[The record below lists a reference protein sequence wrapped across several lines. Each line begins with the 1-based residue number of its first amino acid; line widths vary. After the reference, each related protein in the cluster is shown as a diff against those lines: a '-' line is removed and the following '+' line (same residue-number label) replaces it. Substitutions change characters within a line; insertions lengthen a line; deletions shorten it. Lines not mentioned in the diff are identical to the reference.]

1 MASFDILDQLAN
13 ELIASATEE
22 VFAGKSFSGTGQGI
36 LYTGLLGVNNFAW
49 LEAKALSADGSHY
62 YISSTEAGMHLNTV
76 RSEYSAF
83 LSLVN
88 SDQDINPTQKA
99 WLENKVNEAVGVNCR
114 KIDEFVSKNLAQNMS
129 GDIKVIAFN
138 NADPSNILSSIE
150 LKEIL
155 EGRTGVTSING
166 QSLDVWVRLIEE
178 TGESDPAHALR
189 ILIQAQ
195 VKEAMQAT
203 SLSASALFSDAS
215 NEAVLDQAVHAI
227 STEIKGGGYANLFDK
242 FLLDQSGSGHIH
254 EIFGNLDAK
263 AIATLAGISFATV
276 DFVQT
281 IDDLAD
287 AAKKGG
293 ATAFLAELEKQAI
306 VWGAGLVIAM
316 VGVTF
321 APAAAAAVAGG
332 LTIVSLGNLIYQIF
346 DDEPGDP
353 ISDLP
358 ANIATV
364 ISMLEDILQEGMNR
378 LLPASIQL
386 AGAIVE
392 DLTARLNEGEVFRGL
407 ITDEVIDLGELTEG
421 SFRVVFGDAGDDE
434 ITGTSE
440 AESLF
445 GGDGDDIIN
454 GGGGNDLIVGGSLA
468 VLNGGGADVLN
479 GGAGDD
485 LIVHTGVGEANGG
498 DGNDIILAYSQKPTP
513 SSPGLTITGGAGN
526 DFIVAFNHEEAEDGD
541 DYAQE
546 RAEMTIDAGDG
557 DDTVISIGPAEINLG
572 DGNDLVLV
580 ATTGSVIT
588 TGDGED
594 TVLFS
599 PGTLVTDANG
609 YDRINFAG
617 FELELATTWGDS
629 ESDYAYAF
637 GGLVKVGFNTAGEM
651 VIGWSW
657 DNDVEDF
664 MYLANANRNPLAA
677 GADLT
682 AGIRVAVLHIEAHPL
697 IWFIRNNVSPDQS
710 SWLDFWEL
718 ALKDFLSTARVSGAD
733 PLVLDLDGDGL
744 ELTQMGSQFRF
755 DTDGDQFAEYTGWV
769 KGDDGLLA
777 LDANANGKIDSGAE
791 LFGGPTQSG
800 FAELATHDLNAD
812 GVINAADDVFDDLR
826 VWRDL
831 DQDGQ
836 TDAGELQSLAEL
848 NIVSINLANSASG
861 SAINGNTVARTGSFT
876 RGDATTGTVGDVDFK
891 INNIDTVYTGDRSV
905 DTAVA
910 ASMPNIKGKGTL
922 TDLHVAITLQG
933 AGGALATTIASVLP
947 TLDVPDLDI
956 LRDRAGAILDAWIAA
971 PPATGL
977 PENSDIAIL
986 TRTVN
991 GSHEIA
997 DFAIEVTEGG
1007 QTFWRLASGAPIKDA
1022 AGIIIAHPTLQQ
1034 VLDQSVTTSGG
1045 FTWQVFSGAELDFIE
1060 RYLGEQLPLD
1070 TIEGLEPGANRALAT
1085 MLDTSVELIE
1095 HMAIRLAMQ
1104 GPLAE
1109 YFPGIK
1115 YDAATD
1121 KFLPLSGAGLIP
1133 AFTAIFEDAP
1143 ADAAGAEAWLDD
1155 WMPFVNGL
1163 MKDYVRTQSHLSVNN
1178 PYLANALIAAW
1189 EATDLPLTLD
1199 VVTEAF
1205 GIAPGTITKVTAG
1218 VAQGGLGNDIIYLS
1232 ATNATLKGGNG
1243 ADVYIVG
1250 ESLGTS
1256 VLEDQDA
1263 GHSYNTLRFS
1273 KYNATDLTFAR
1284 SSKDLIATVTATGEK
1299 LTIKNQFY
1307 DKITSIFG
1315 GELGPA
1321 WGVKEIV
1328 FADGTVWTSAHI
1340 SRAAAGGTSGNDNL
1354 VGSDHNDVFDGGA
1367 GNDTL
1372 AGGDGSDF
1380 YIFGRGYGQDT
1391 ISDGGYDPFLPSLD
1405 FVQFGAGITRDDL
1418 VFSRTANAGDI
1429 VIGIEGTT
1437 DRLTISGQYTGT
1449 YTGVFGTLYGNRIES
1464 LIFDDESFITHEELA
1479 KLVLQQAKTA
1489 GNDTIIG
1496 FDLAD
1501 ILDGGAGDD
1510 LLKGGNEDDTYVY
1523 GVNYGHDTVSDEQ
1536 GNILS
1541 GGYDKLRLDGIS
1553 INDVTFVRV
1562 GGSDTLKLVLN
1573 SANSVTLQGEFTAT
1587 YTGVFGTY
1595 WLSRVETFQFA
1606 DATIGF
1612 VEIMQRTIA
1621 SQSTTG
1627 NDQIYGFAWEDTL
1640 EGGTGDDFL
1649 SGGNE
1654 GDTYLFGVGDG
1665 HDTIRDGRTNI
1676 LSGVDDRIIFDE
1688 GIGLEDVTFSRAGG
1702 SSDLMI
1708 TLATGETLKV
1718 QGQFDVVYGLGQY
1731 TFDAIEY
1738 FQFTADGVTTVLS
1751 WVDVQ
1756 RLLLETGKTNGNDV
1770 IHGFS
1775 TEDILD
1781 GGAGDDYLS
1790 GGNENDTY
1798 VFGLG
1803 YGHDTI
1809 EDLPTTILGGDYD
1822 RIVFKGTLTPDDV
1835 VFSHIGNTNDLL
1847 VTLSDGSTLTVKG
1860 MFTQAMLDGNIEE
1873 FYFEGSDSWLY
1884 ADDIAA
1890 IALAGSATAGNDTIY
1905 GFTNSG
1911 DRLDGGAGND
1921 YLAGGGFSDTYWFGR
1936 GDGQDVI
1943 FDSSGG
1949 GDRLAFKAGVNPE
1962 DIIVQRGPDYRD
1974 IKLIIADTGDSI
1986 TIQLQNYAYSVG
1998 PPDHRIERITFADGT
2013 VWNDGTLRTKLFAA
2027 EATSG
2032 NDTIN
2037 GFYSGDTLHGG
2048 AGNDTLIGHGGGDV
2062 YLFNLGDGQD
2072 TIRTSPDYLWYPV
2085 DYVIFG
2091 AGITLADLSFR
2102 RNGDALEI
2110 SVIGTSDKLIAAD
2123 HFGNGHVDVFRFAD
2137 GTSITGY
2144 DATTLAFTGGPGAD
2158 TLNGTYYQ
2166 DVINGGEGADN
2177 LYGGAEGDIYVY
2189 DLGDGNDRIF
2199 ESDYWD
2205 NRDTLRLGAGIT
2217 PANVTVS
2224 VSATD
2229 SNDLVIT
2236 FSDGGTI
2243 TLEQQRQV
2251 HGRGIELI
2259 EFADGTVWRHNDLLA
2274 AAGLALHTLTGTS
2287 ASETLGGNDYSQV
2300 IDGGAGND
2308 TINGGGG
2315 SDIYVF
2321 NASSGN
2327 DTIAENGGTH
2337 GFDVADLS
2345 TFQRSEVAITR
2356 SGTDLLLT
2364 VTATAQV
2371 LRVANHFGG
2380 AGAAVEFVR
2389 FADVELDAF
2398 DIRYAAATTGTSGN
2412 DTIGGTTGS
2421 DTLIGGLGNDNLN
2434 AGDADDVY
2442 IYHVGDGNDWIG
2454 EGATS
2459 GGNDQLYLLGINP
2472 DDVTVTTNSEGEAV
2486 LNIAYDAGGVPQTA
2500 TIRLWFG
2507 FGDYYQR
2514 GVEWI
2519 NFADGTVWNTSN
2531 LRQEYLANAQTSGND
2546 YIRLAD
2552 TDDRF
2557 DGGEGND
2564 TILGLGGDD
2573 IYYYSAGDG
2582 EDLIY
2587 EGTNHGFDQLVFRDI
2602 ASTDVSLSHNGTEL
2616 AITINKAGYSGVV
2629 RLSNQMMSYYEAGI
2643 ERIVFSDGVQWSQGT
2658 TVALINAQKT
2668 TAAGTTITGFD
2679 TTNDVLEGGLGND
2692 LLRGGG
2698 GDDTYRFAKGDGQ
2711 DIIEEGQPNGDDWLV
2726 FTDLN
2731 REDLHVARSG
2741 ADMILTFNGLS
2752 PEEAAE
2758 TKVTIKNGFNPGI
2771 QGGVEA
2777 FRFADS
2783 EAGYGLHDMW
2793 AQWLIDAPTEG
2804 NDTITA
2810 FDSLNDRIEGG
2821 GGNDTLR
2828 GLSGQDRLFGEAGDD
2843 VLDGGDDDDRLYGGD
2858 GDDRLSG
2865 GAGFDLL
2872 DGGAGSDTADYTY
2885 SAADF
2890 DFDLAA
2896 GIAAS
2901 DTGTET
2907 LVSIENVLGTSGA
2920 NSFRGTSSANRF
2932 EGRAG
2937 SDTYFFAAGSG
2948 TDEILDVGNAADTDT
2963 VDLTSLSPSQLSF
2976 ARSGTNQADL
2986 VITVVATGETLTIRN
3001 QFTAAAKVIEYL
3013 KFADGLTWDIYAM
3026 SGAAPFIGT
3035 VANDTLSGI
3044 AGNETF
3050 EGKGGDD
3057 TLVGS
3062 HGSDTYRYAAGDGRD
3077 TIVEAGSTEDT
3088 DTLHLID
3095 LDGDDVRFTRIG
3107 NNLVIDTVDGSG
3119 SITVTDHFLGAP
3131 TGIER
3136 VRFADGSI
3144 VALADITL
3152 SRIYAGTA
3160 GVDVMTGS
3168 AFDDEYL
3175 ASAGNDQY
3183 VGLAGSDTYH
3193 LASAAGN
3200 DLITDTGT
3208 SIYDKD
3214 VVVFD
3219 NYNASDLTFA
3229 RKVNGDLVITSTL
3242 AGWQQ
3247 TIVGQFLAT
3256 AAGAEEFRF
3265 ANGEVWDRAQL
3276 LAHTVWHNAI
3286 LGTNGNDTLT
3296 STAGDDVF
3304 VGGAGNDTVAE
3315 SSGNDTYVWNLGDG
3329 HDIILGGNSSD
3340 GTNRIEF
3347 GPGILA
3353 SDLRIDPTNDGRGVV
3368 LTIAGQPGSV
3378 TIELELA
3385 NASAAIDLVHFTDG
3399 TSISRAQLL
3408 SGMPSLRGTA
3418 NGDTLSAGAG
3428 VLVYGGGGNDTIN
3441 GTGNATAYYRGVSAE
3456 YHVEQLPNGKW
3467 VVVDPTGGRDGTDQ
3481 LSGVSHVKFADGT
3494 FAIGDRLDGWL
3505 DSEAVVL
3512 ENATAGTT
3520 VGHVKA
3526 AGSPAL
3532 GSAPVFELADDAGGL
3547 FDIDAATGEV
3557 TVAAGATF
3565 DYNTTELYEVIVRV
3579 TFGGFSRTIDLPIE
3593 IAPVNVA
3600 PTGISLEANHSAI
3613 TTYRG
3618 NATNLGSEIY
3628 QLTPA
3633 QAGKN
3638 GSVWGTVDL
3647 AEDVVWTTKMF
3658 FGASDGGADGINF
3671 ALADIGKVTA
3681 VAGAPTGV
3689 LLPGSLGIRFD
3700 TYSNSPEP
3708 SSDFSQFVLDGSPST
3723 SFDGYNTHA
3732 NLENNAWH
3740 NVEIRWD
3747 ASTKSLS
3754 YSIDG
3759 VLVDTKVYDISA
3771 NLLGGSTMAAFGFG
3785 ANTGAAYNDQR
3796 VQILSVSSSA
3806 ERLSVDVGTG
3816 AGALVGKIAGIDHN
3830 RGDVLSYAIVDSSGN
3845 PVADSIFELVGTEI
3859 RIKSGVTIAQSMG
3872 ATHDL
3877 SVKVSDAAG
3886 AYVITNVG
3894 IDLRSTLTGITMHAS
3909 QGILPT
3915 TLLGVAANLGN
3926 DVYQLTPNAGN
3937 KYGGAW
3943 GAVNLAENVTWNTKM
3958 YFGANNSGADG
3969 IGFALSSTTGSYASS
3984 LSIIFDTYVNAGQ
3997 PSSDFS
4003 QFGVN
4008 GTSSTAFDPFNSHAN
4023 LEDNAWHDVEIRWN
4037 ATTKTL
4043 SYWLDGVEVDSKI
4056 YDVQANVLGGGSW
4069 GTFGFD
4075 AWTGGAYN
4083 DQRVQIVSISTE
4095 VDRFVADVGSS
4106 GGKLIGALAGAG
4118 SGAVSYQI
4126 VDAGGNAVTDTMFE
4140 IVNGDE
4146 IRVKAGVTLGTSGG
4160 DTHDIYV
4167 KGTDAK
4173 GSSLIVSVGI
4183 DIRTVGQTFTATT
4196 GTFAGTAGSDTF
4208 VFDPGFGATVID
4220 DFVADGVSHDV
4231 VRFAHTIFEDFADVL
4246 AAASQTGDDVTIVAS
4261 GTDTVILKDTML
4273 ENLHQTDFRF
4283 F

>member
-1 MASFDILDQLAN
+1 MRLGLAMHSGGDGTHTSYTDLVRNIIAKYADEADLFNTSPTDLPDKLALYKTKMEGLQEWLKAGLSMDPDTGVPRIYVNNGDIHAQLAGLN
-13 ELIASATEE
+13 TIDVNNGFGNVSIATIDNWVAVHGTAKSFAHYTADFVQDGSVARADWTSEQRSYVMVRDYAIQIAKGDLSIARDLIATSAFDDLRTSLAAAMDQHYAAGTNWNKKYNFTDFVNDLGLQSESARTVLQMRSMNSILAAASDLGGRLDALGFDFGAIKAAADAMIDPE
-22 VFAGKSFSGTGQGI
+22 TGALNVSGLPAGKALAAGASVI
-36 LYTGLLGVNNFAW
+36 GLLF
-49 LEAKALSADGSHY
+49 
-62 YISSTEAGMHLNTV
+62 GMV
-76 RSEYSAF
+76 
-83 LSLVN
+83 
-88 SDQDINPTQKA
+88 K
-99 WLENKVNEAVGVNCR
+99 
-114 KIDEFVSKNLAQNMS
+114 
-129 GDIKVIAFN
+129 
-138 NADPSNILSSIE
+138 
-150 LKEIL
+150 
-155 EGRTGVTSING
+155 TGVALEYYG
-166 QSLDVWVRLIEE
+166 GW
-178 TGESDPAHALR
+178 ESPTFQTWL
-189 ILIQAQ
+189 
-195 VKEAMQAT
+195 K
-203 SLSASALFSDAS
+203 
-215 NEAVLDQAVHAI
+215 DQAVGFGVGLVVGAGAAALASMI
-227 STEIKGGGYANLFDK
+227 GPTAVVALIAVSVPLAWGDVRSVVEMAVANESPWAAELLGFMTAVEGQVQAAFD
-242 FLLDQSGSGHIH
+242 
-254 EIFGNLDAK
+254 
-263 AIATLAGISFATV
+263 TV
-276 DFVQT
+276 VHWFQDYV
-281 IDDLAD
+281 LAD
-287 AAKKGG
+287 LKDIYYVDGEGVVVALEGAAILVG
-293 ATAFLAELEKQAI
+293 ADDSILVGSDENDVAVHFGK
-306 VWGAGLVIAM
+306 GLV
-316 VGVTF
+316 VT
-321 APAAAAAVAGG
+321 G
-332 LTIVSLGNLIYQIF
+332 
-346 DDEPGDP
+346 
-353 ISDLP
+353 
-358 ANIATV
+358 
-364 ISMLEDILQEGMNR
+364 
-378 LLPASIQL
+378 
-386 AGAIVE
+386 
-392 DLTARLNEGEVFRGL
+392 
-407 ITDEVIDLGELTEG
+407 
-421 SFRVVFGDAGDDE
+421 AGDDIVVAVGAEYAAANDRLE
-434 ITGTSE
+434 ISTGDGNDTV
-440 AESLF
+440 LTF
-445 GGDGDDIIN
+445 GGEGVIIDT
-454 GGGGNDLIVGGSLA
+454 GAGNDLI
-468 VLNGGGADVLN
+468 GAFF
-479 GGAGDD
+479 
-485 LIVHTGVGEANGG
+485 
-498 DGNDIILAYSQKPTP
+498 TP
-513 SSPGLTITGGAGN
+513 GT
-526 DFIVAFNHEEAEDGD
+526 E
-541 DYAQE
+541 
-546 RAEMTIDAGDG
+546 
-557 DDTVISIGPAEINLG
+557 
-572 DGNDLVLV
+572 
-580 ATTGSVIT
+580 IT

-594 TVLFS
+594 TVFFS
-599 PGTLVTDANG
+599 GGTLVTDANG

-677 GADLT
+677 SADLT

-718 ALKDFLSTARVSGAD
+718 ALKDYLSTARVSGAD

-744 ELTQMGSQFRF
+744 ELTAMGSKFRF

-777 LDANANGKIDSGAE
+777 LDANGNGKIDSGAE

-812 GVINAADDVFDDLR
+812 GVVNAADAVFADLR

-836 TDAGELQSLAEL
+836 TDAGELQSLADL
-848 NIVSINLANSASG
+848 NIVSINLANSSF
-861 SAINGNTVARTGSFT
+861 STTINGNTVARTGSFT

-905 DTAVA
+905 APAVA

-947 TLDVPDLDI
+947 TLNVPDLDI
-956 LRDRAGAILDAWIAA
+956 LRDRVGDILDAWVAA

-986 TRTVN
+986 TREVN
-991 GSHEIA
+991 GGHEIA

-1007 QTFWRLASGAPIKDA
+1007 QTFWRLASGAPVKDA
-1022 AGIIIAHPTLQQ
+1022 AGAIIAQPTLQQ
-1034 VLDQSVTTSGG
+1034 VLDQTVAASGG

-1133 AFTAIFEDAP
+1133 AFTAIFDDAP

-1205 GIAPGTITKVTAG
+1205 GIAPGTITKVAAG
-1218 VAQGGLGNDIIYLS
+1218 VAQGGGGNDILYLS

-1273 KYNATDLTFAR
+1273 KYNAADLTFAR
-1284 SSKDLIATVTATGEK
+1284 SGKDLIVTVTATGEK

-1321 WGVKEIV
+1321 WGVKEII
-1328 FADGTVWTSAHI
+1328 FADGTVWTGAHI
-1340 SRAAAGGTSGNDNL
+1340 SKAAAGGTSGNDNL

-1367 GNDTL
+1367 GNDTMS
-1372 AGGDGSDF
+1372 GGDGSDF
-1380 YIFGRGYGQDT
+1380 YIFGRGYGQDA

-1464 LIFDDESFITHEELA
+1464 LIFDDETFITHEELA
-1479 KLVLQQAKTA
+1479 RLVLQQAKTA

-1501 ILDGGAGDD
+1501 ILDGGAGND
-1510 LLKGGNEDDTYVY
+1510 LLKGGNENDTYVY
-1523 GVNYGHDTVSDEQ
+1523 GVNYGHDIVADEQ

-1541 GGYDKLRLDGIS
+1541 GGFDRLRLDGIS
-1553 INDVTFVRV
+1553 ISDVTFVRV
-1562 GGSDTLKLVLN
+1562 GGSDTLKLVLDAN
-1573 SANSVTLQGEFTAT
+1573 NSVTLQGEFAAT
-1587 YTGVFGTY
+1587 YTGVFGTQ
-1595 WLSRVETFQFA
+1595 WLSRIESFQFA
-1606 DATIGF
+1606 DTTIGF

-1621 SQSTTG
+1621 SQNTAG
-1627 NDQIYGFAWEDTL
+1627 NDQIHGFAWQDVL
-1640 EGGTGDDFL
+1640 EGGAGDDFL

-1654 GDTYLFGVGDG
+1654 GDTYLFGIGDG
-1665 HDTIRDGRTNI
+1665 HDTIRDARTNI
-1676 LSGVDDRIIFDE
+1676 LSGVDDRIIFDN
-1688 GIGLEDVTFSRAGG
+1688 GIRLEDVTFSRAGG

-1738 FQFTADGVTTVLS
+1738 FQFTAEGVTTVLS
-1751 WVDVQ
+1751 WVAMQ
-1756 RLLLETGKTNGNDV
+1756 QLLLETGKTNGNDL
-1770 IHGFS
+1770 IYGFS

-1781 GGAGDDYLS
+1781 GGAGNDYLS

-1798 VFGLG
+1798 IFGLG

-1809 EDLPTTILGGDYD
+1809 EDLPTNILAGDYD
-1822 RIVFKGTLTPDDV
+1822 RIVFKGTLTPEDV
-1835 VFSHIGNTNDLL
+1835 VFSHIGNTDDLR

-1890 IALAGSATAGNDTIY
+1890 IALAGSATTGNDSIY
-1905 GFTNSG
+1905 GFANSG

-1921 YLAGGGFSDTYWFGR
+1921 YLAGGGQSDTYWFGR

-1943 FDSSGG
+1943 YDSSGG
-1949 GDRLAFKAGVNPE
+1949 NDRLAFKAGVNPE
-1962 DIIVQRGPDYRD
+1962 DIVVQRGSDYRD
-1974 IKLIIADTGDSI
+1974 IKLIIADTGESI

-1998 PPDHRIERITFADGT
+1998 PPDHRIERITFANGT
-2013 VWNDGTLRTKLFAA
+2013 VWSDATLRTKLFAA

-2037 GFYSGDTLHGG
+2037 GFYSGDTLNGG

-2062 YLFNLGDGQD
+2062 YRFNLGDGQD
-2072 TIRTSPDYLWYPV
+2072 TIRTVPDYLWNPM

-2102 RNGDALEI
+2102 RNGNALEI
-2110 SVIGTSDKLIAAD
+2110 SIIGTSDKLIAAD
-2123 HFGNGHVDVFRFAD
+2123 HFNGGHVDIFRFAD

-2144 DATTLAFTGGPGAD
+2144 DATTLAFTGGAGAD
-2158 TLNGTYYQ
+2158 TLNGTVYD
-2166 DVINGGEGADN
+2166 DVITGGGGADN
-2177 LYGGAEGDIYVY
+2177 LYGNGGNDTYVY
-2189 DLGDGNDRIF
+2189 NLGDGNDRIF
-2199 ESDYWD
+2199 EVDYWD
-2205 NRDTLRLGAGIT
+2205 NRDTLRLGVGIT
-2217 PANVTVS
+2217 PATVTVS
-2224 VSATD
+2224 VSSTD
-2229 SNDLVIT
+2229 SNDLILT

-2243 TLEQQRQV
+2243 TLEQQRQM
-2251 HGRGIELI
+2251 HGRGVELI
-2259 EFADGTVWRHNDLLA
+2259 EFADGTIWRHNDLLT
-2274 AAGLALHTLTGTS
+2274 AAGLSLHTLTGTS
-2287 ASETLGGNDYSQV
+2287 AGETLTGNDNSQLIDGGGGNDV
-2300 IDGGAGND
+2300 L
-2308 TINGGGG
+2308 NGGGG
-2315 SDIYVF
+2315 SDVYVF

-2327 DTIAENGGTH
+2327 DRIAENGGAH
-2337 GFDVADLS
+2337 GFDVADLT

-2356 SGTDLLLT
+2356 SGADLLLT
-2364 VTATAQV
+2364 VIATAQV
-2371 LRVANHFGG
+2371 LRVTNHFGG
-2380 AGAAVEFVR
+2380 AGAGIEFVR
-2389 FADVELDAF
+2389 FADIELDAF
-2398 DIRYAAATTGTSGN
+2398 DIRYAAATTGSSGN

-2421 DTLIGGLGNDNLN
+2421 DTLMGGLGNDNLN
-2434 AGDADDVY
+2434 AGDGDDVY

-2459 GGNDQLYLLGINP
+2459 GANDQLYLLGINP
-2472 DDVTVTTNSEGEAV
+2472 DDVTVTSNTEGEAV
-2486 LNIAYDAGGVPQTA
+2486 LNITYDAGGVPQTS

-2507 FGDYYQR
+2507 FGDYFDR
-2514 GVEWI
+2514 GVERI
-2519 NFADGTVWNTSN
+2519 NFADGTVWSTSN
-2531 LRQEYLANAQTSGND
+2531 LRQEYLANVQTSGND

-2552 TDDRF
+2552 TDDVF

-2564 TILGLGGDD
+2564 TILGLGGND

-2582 EDLIY
+2582 DDLIY
-2587 EGTNHGFDQLVFRDI
+2587 EGTNHGYDQLVFRDI

-2616 AITINKAGYSGVV
+2616 TITVNKAGYSGTV
-2629 RLSNQMMSYYEAGI
+2629 RLSNQMMSYFEAGI
-2643 ERIVFSDGVQWSQGT
+2643 ERIIFSDGVQWLQST

-2692 LLRGGG
+2692 WLRGGD

-2711 DIIEEGQPNGDDWLV
+2711 DYIEEGQPNGYDTLV
-2726 FTDLN
+2726 FTDLD
-2731 REDLHVARSG
+2731 RQDLHVARSG

-2752 PEEAAE
+2752 PEETAE
-2758 TKVTIKNGFNPGI
+2758 TKVTIWNGFNPGI
-2771 QGGVEA
+2771 EGGVEA

-2783 EAGYGLHDMW
+2783 ETNYSLQDMW

-2810 FDSLNDRIEGG
+2810 FDNLNDRIEGG

-2828 GLSGQDRLFGEAGDD
+2828 GLSGQDRLFGEAGND
-2843 VLDGGDDDDRLYGGD
+2843 VLEGGDDDDRLYGGD

-2865 GAGFDLL
+2865 GSGFDLL

-2885 SAADF
+2885 TTADF

-2896 GIAAS
+2896 GLAAS
-2901 DTGTET
+2901 ASGTET
-2907 LVSIENVLGTSGA
+2907 LVSIENVLGTTGA
-2920 NSFRGTSSANRF
+2920 NTFRGTSGANRF

-2948 TDEILDVGNAADTDT
+2948 ADEILDVGNAADTDT

-3013 KFADGLTWDIYAM
+3013 KFADGLTWDVYAM

-3035 VANDTLSGI
+3035 SANDTLSGI
-3044 AGNETF
+3044 AGSETF
-3050 EGKGGDD
+3050 EGKGGND
-3057 TLVGS
+3057 TLAGS
-3062 HGSDTYRYAAGDGRD
+3062 HGSDTYRYAAGDGHD
-3077 TIVEAGSTEDT
+3077 TIVEAGSAEDT

-3107 NNLVIDTVDGSG
+3107 DNLVVDTVDGSG

-3131 TGIER
+3131 SGIER

-3193 LASAAGN
+3193 LASTAGN

-3219 NYNASDLTFA
+3219 NYNATDLTFA
-3229 RKVNGDLVITSTL
+3229 RKVNGDLIITSAL

-3256 AAGAEEFRF
+3256 AAGVEEFRF
-3265 ANGEVWDRAQL
+3265 ANGEVWDRGQL
-3276 LAHTVWHNAI
+3276 LAHIVWHNAI
-3286 LGTNGNDTLT
+3286 TGTSGNDTLT
-3296 STAGDDVF
+3296 STTGDDVF
-3304 VGGAGNDTVAE
+3304 VGGAGNDTIAE
-3315 SSGNDTYVWNLGDG
+3315 SAGNDTYVWNLGDG

-3347 GPGILA
+3347 GTGILA
-3353 SDLRIDPTNDGRGVV
+3353 ADLRIDPTNDGRGVV

-3385 NASAAIDLVHFTDG
+3385 NTSAAIDLIRFSDG

-3418 NGDTLSAGAG
+3418 NGDTLSPGAG

-3467 VVVDPTGGRDGTDQ
+3467 VVVDPTAGRDGTDQ

-3494 FAIGDRLDGWL
+3494 FAIADRIDSWL
-3505 DSEAVVL
+3505 ELEAVVS
-3512 ENATAGTT
+3512 EHATAGTT

-3532 GSAPVFELADDAGGL
+3532 GSAPIFTLDNNAGGL
-3547 FDIDAATGEV
+3547 FEIDAVTGEV
-3557 TVAAGATF
+3557 TVADGATF
-3565 DYNTTELYEVIVRV
+3565 DYNITELYEIVVRV
-3579 TFGGFSRTIDLPIE
+3579 SIGGFSRTIELPIE

-3600 PTGISLEANHSAI
+3600 PTGVSLEANHSAI
-3613 TTYRG
+3613 VTYRG
-3618 NATNLGSEIY
+3618 SATYLGNDVH
-3628 QLTPA
+3628 QLTPN
-3633 QAGKN
+3633 QGNKN

-3647 AEDVVWTTKMF
+3647 SEDVVWTTRMF
-3658 FGASDGGADGINF
+3658 FGASDGGADGISF
-3671 ALADIGKVTA
+3671 SLADLGKATSGPSAPIGT
-3681 VAGAPTGV
+3681 
-3689 LLPGSLGIRFD
+3689 LQLNSLGIRFD
-3700 TYSNSPEP
+3700 TYINSPEP
-3708 SSDFSQFVLDGSPST
+3708 SSDFSQFVLNGNPST
-3723 SFDGYNTHA
+3723 VFDGYNTHA

-3747 ASTKSLS
+3747 AESKSLS
-3754 YSIDG
+3754 YSLNG

-3771 NLLGGSTMAAFGFG
+3771 NLLAGGTMAAFGFS
-3785 ANTGAAYNDQR
+3785 ANTGSAYNDQR
-3796 VQILSVSSSA
+3796 VQILSVSSPT
-3806 ERLSVDVGTG
+3806 ERLVVDIGTG
-3816 AGALVGKIAGIDHN
+3816 AGALVGKITGIDHN
-3830 RGDVLSYAIVDSSGN
+3830 RGDVLSYSIVDGAGN
-3845 PVADSIFELVGTEI
+3845 PVTDSIFELVNGTEI
-3859 RIKSGVTIAQSMG
+3859 RVKSGVTIAQSIG
-3872 ATHDL
+3872 TTHDL
-3877 SVKVSDAAG
+3877 SIKVSDAAG
-3886 AYVITNVG
+3886 ASVITTVG
-3894 IDLRSTLTGITMHAS
+3894 IDLRSTLTSITKHAS
-3909 QGILPT
+3909 QGTVPS

-3926 DVYQLTPNAGN
+3926 GVYQLTPNSGN

-3943 GAVNLAENVTWNTKM
+3943 GAVSLAENVVWNTNM
-3958 YFGANNSGADG
+3958 YFGANNGGADG
-3969 IGFALSSTTGSYASS
+3969 ISFVLSNTTGSYASS
-3984 LSIIFDTYVNAGQ
+3984 LSISFDTYVNTGQ

-4003 QFGVN
+4003 QFILN
-4008 GTSSTAFDPFNSHAN
+4008 GTSSTSFDYFNNHAN
-4023 LEDNAWHDVEIRWN
+4023 LEDNAWHNVEIRWN
-4037 ATTKTL
+4037 AATKTL
-4043 SYWLDGVEVDSKI
+4043 SYSLDGVEVDSKI
-4056 YDVQANVLGGGSW
+4056 YDIPTNILAGGEWAS
-4069 GTFGFD
+4069 FGFE
-4075 AWTGGAYN
+4075 AWTGGSYN

-4095 VDRFVADVGSS
+4095 AERFVADVGAV
-4106 GGKLIGALAGAG
+4106 GGKLVGALAAVG
-4118 SGAVSYQI
+4118 SGTVTYQI
-4126 VDAGGNAVTDTMFE
+4126 VDSAGNPVTDALFE

-4146 IRVKAGVTLGTSGG
+4146 IRVKAGVTLDTSGG

-4167 KGTDAK
+4167 KGTDAR

-4183 DIRTVGQTFTATT
+4183 DIRTVGQTFTETT
-4196 GTFAGTAGSDTF
+4196 GTLTGTAGSDTF
-4208 VFDPGFGATVID
+4208 VFNPGFGATVID
-4220 DFVADGVSHDV
+4220 DFGADGVSHDV
-4231 VRFAHTIFEDFADVL
+4231 VSFAHTIFEDWADVL

-4261 GTDTVILKDTML
+4261 GSDSVILKDTTL
-4273 ENLHQTDFRF
+4273 ASLHHTDFRF